1 MLCMATGQVGG
12 NINNMSTLPEH
23 IYMVGVGGIGMSAL
37 AQLLVHQGKNVSGSD
52 REESPTTKLLA
63 EKGIS
68 ISIGHDRCNIPADAE
83 LLIYS
88 DAVWPDN
95 QERMRAKEMGIPEMS
110 YFEALGVVSKNMRT
124 LAITGTH
131 GKTTTTG
138 MLAAILRHA
147 GKDPS
152 SIVGSIVSDFGSN
165 YLEGRDD
172 LLVVEA
178 CEYKDHMLKLSPEIL
193 VITNAE
199 WDHTDYFPTLERM
212 LESFNKAAHAVPKHG
227 AVIADPKGLNMEPVL
242 KGVMARI
249 VDYTKE
255 AVPQLLL
262 LGEFNRENARA
273 AKAAAIAA
281 YSDPE
286 GHQAAYPSTTQAAT
300 WRGGAGISE
309 EVIDEALKNFR
320 GSWRRFEYKG
330 ETQKGAL
337 VYDDYAHH
345 PTAIAKTLHAVREKF
360 PNKKIVVAFHAHLY
374 SRTRDL
380 MRGFGEA
387 LSGADE
393 VLVAPIYP
401 AREEPIPGV
410 TNHTLAVAI
419 CAEGGN
425 ARALDSFDEIREALL
440 KCDSDTLI
448 ITMGAGDI
456 YKVAEQLVQL

>member
-1 MLCMATGQVGG
+1 MMPQ
-12 NINNMSTLPEH
+12 N
-23 IYMVGVGGIGMSAL
+23 IYMVGIGGIGMSAL
-37 AQLLVHQGKNVSGSD
+37 AQLLKHGGKNVSGSD

-63 EKGIS
+63 EKGVS
-68 ISIGHDRCNIPADAE
+68 VSIGHDSCLIPADAE

-95 QERMRAKEMGIPEMS
+95 QERMRAKEMGVSEMS

-124 LAITGTH
+124 LAVTGTH

-138 MLAAILRHA
+138 MLAGILKHA
-147 GKDPS
+147 GKNPS
-152 SIVGSIVSDFGSN
+152 AIVGSIVSDFDLNRPVRTVGRTDVPRTSVLGSN

-212 LESFNKAAHAVPKHG
+212 LESFGKAARATPVHG
-227 AVIADPKGLNMEPVL
+227 VVVADPNGPNMGTVL
-242 KGVMARI
+242 HGVTARI

-255 AVPQLLL
+255 EVPHLKL
-262 LGEFNRENARA
+262 LGEFNRANARA
-273 AKAAAIAA
+273 AKAAARAA
-281 YSDPE
+281 FPDIPN
-286 GHQAAYPSTTQAAT
+286 AVA
-300 WRGGAGISE
+300 
-309 EVIDEALKNFR
+309 DEALAAFK

-330 ETQKGAL
+330 ETPNGAL

-345 PTAIAKTLHAVREKF
+345 PTAIEKTLQAVREKF
-360 PNKKIVVAFHAHLY
+360 PDKKIVVAFHAHLY

-380 MRGFGEA
+380 MQGFGKA
-387 LSGADE
+387 LARADE
-393 VLVAPIYP
+393 SIIAPIYP
-401 AREEPIPGV
+401 AREEPIPGI
-410 TNHTLAVAI
+410 TNRALAEAI
-419 CAEGGN
+419 CAQGGD
-425 ARALDSFDEIREALL
+425 AHALDSFEKIREALL
-440 KCDSDTLI
+440 KYGSDTLV

-456 YKVAEQLVQL
+456 YKVAEQISV